1 VRRFAPQLFAQLL
14 RITVMLFCLSNAH
27 GQIGHRRVSQEIPN
41 RDLVGVGVHQDFNER
56 VARQKWLEQ
65 LSLRNDFRKLQI
77 VNNRLMVRM
86 FVPSSSP
93 QRISNKE
100 IRSSLGEIK
109 KIAERLK
116 SNLIVPKV
124 ESVEEANQVALA
136 PGLLLLDDA
145 VMSFV
150 HNPLFHERRVY
161 DAELAS
167 RAGRDLNEVLRLA
180 KVLRKLTEED

>member
-1 VRRFAPQLFAQLL
+1 MRRFAPQLFAQLFH
-14 RITVMLFCLSNAH
+14 ITVILFCLLTAH
-27 GQIGHRRVSQEIPN
+27 GQIGRRPVSQEIPN
-41 RDLVGVGVHQDFNER
+41 RDWEGRGLHQDFNER

-109 KIAERLK
+109 KIAERLR
-116 SNLIVPKV
+116 SNLSVPKV
-124 ESVEEANQVALA
+124 ESVEQANQVALA

-150 HNPLFHERRVY
+150 HNPLFQERRVY

-167 RAGRDLNEVLRLA
+167 RAGRDLDEVLRLA
-180 KVLRKLTEED
+180 KALRKLTED